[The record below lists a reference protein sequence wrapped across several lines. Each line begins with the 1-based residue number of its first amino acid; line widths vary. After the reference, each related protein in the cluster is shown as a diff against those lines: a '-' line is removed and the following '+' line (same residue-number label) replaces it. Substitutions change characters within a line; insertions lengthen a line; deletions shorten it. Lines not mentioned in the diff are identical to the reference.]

1 MRGELSIQGSVPA
14 ASGAERV
21 LGWIERSIAAGL
33 FVLAVYLATT
43 EPLNWFPYVAAGIA
57 GTAMLLV
64 RWPYGAL
71 LTLMVAAAIPRFSMT
86 ISKWHTEAEH
96 LTLFVCGVLLL
107 MRLHRGTQRWKRLE
121 RADFLLIGF
130 LAMNYVSSYV
140 DSPDRAAT
148 LRWALLQ
155 TIAISAFFLIR
166 QLIDSERQFLRSM
179 KILLCVGAGEAL
191 FGFFCFAS
199 FLLFRTS
206 LGVTQFSY
214 LSFMPGVHGS
224 QWEPNIFG
232 SYTAC
237 FAVMFLFYFFAARQN
252 NGWYL
257 LGFLISTLAVLLSL
271 ARQGWACVAIVGPLI
286 VFQTHRGKAIQWKR
300 LAPFAAGVVIALVA
314 AITLMRDL
322 PERLAT
328 LAVSTAVEDPTVVHR
343 LKFLAFAV
351 DDIRAHPLIGLGTSS
366 FQLLYTDEDDF
377 GEGPAWLGS
386 LFVRIVHDTGL
397 VGLAVYFWFL
407 SHLARRAWRIL
418 RSPIRSETD
427 IAVGALSAGVIV
439 MLMAYQLTDAST
451 LAFTWIHFG
460 MLATSLGFAEVGSA
474 ISR

>member
-1 MRGELSIQGSVPA
+1 MPGELSLQGSAPA
-14 ASGAERV
+14 SSGNGRV
-21 LGWIERSIAAGL
+21 LESIEKLIAAGL
-33 FVLAVYLATT
+33 FLLAVYLATT
-43 EPLNWFPYVAAGIA
+43 EPLNWIPYVAAGIA

-64 RWPYGAL
+64 RWPYGAIL
-71 LTLMVAAAIPRFSMT
+71 MLMVAAAIPRFSMT
-86 ISKWHTEAEH
+86 ISRWHAEAEH

-107 MRLHRGTQRWKRLE
+107 MRLRNGTQRWKRFE
-121 RADFLLIGF
+121 RADLVLVGF
-130 LAMNYVSSYV
+130 LAMNFVSSYV

-155 TIAISAFFLIR
+155 TIATSGFFLIR
-166 QLIDSERQFLRSM
+166 QLIVDEHQLLRAM
-179 KILLCVGAGEAL
+179 KILLCVGFGEAL

-237 FAVMFLFYFFAARQN
+237 FAVMFLFYFFAARRN

-257 LGFLISTLAVLLSL
+257 LGFLVTSLAVLLSL
-271 ARQGWACVAIVGPLI
+271 ARQGWACLAIVGPLV

-328 LAVSTAVEDPTVVHR
+328 LAVTTAFEDPTVVHR

-351 DDIRAHPLIGLGTSS
+351 EDIREHPLIGLGTSS

-386 LFVRIVHDTGL
+386 LFVRIVHDTGF

-407 SHLARRAWRIL
+407 FHLGRRAWRIL
-418 RSPIRSETD
+418 SSPSRSETD

-439 MLMAYQLTDAST
+439 MLMAYQLTDASS

-460 MLATSLGFAEVGSA
+460 MLASALGFAEIGNA
-474 ISR
+474 IPR